1 MMAKATESAFVG
13 AYISTFLYGAYIVMA
28 YHCSLVMYHRYRTRQ
43 LHMYL
48 LGTHITLF
56 LLINMRCMTTI
67 VRTLYGV
74 THQKPDG
81 TINLHPLW
89 SSWSLVENSAWVL
102 TILVADAFLIYRT
115 FIVWMNK
122 CIIIFVPLLLFAAD
136 AGTGIYVLI
145 ILARSTTMLHRQ
157 LNANRAFGAM
167 TLVVNVVCTA
177 LISYRIWIVRRN
189 VSGTRLGADPL
200 ASVIALIVESAAVYT
215 VLLICLIITLGLGSF
230 VYYVLFDMQSA
241 VIGIVFSMIIIRV
254 SHGQAHGDTSTSAVV
269 SSAIRWQDSTD
280 VTNPRGAAVS
290 SNLEIRLETVIN
302 THNDDVETQHEDS
315 KPSNET
321 DHESA
326 VSATY
331 KP

>member
-1 MMAKATESAFVG
+1 MATKSAFVG
-13 AYISTFLYGAYIVMA
+13 AYISTFLYGAYIVIA
-28 YHCSLVMYHRYRTRQ
+28 YHCSLVMYHRYKTKQ

-48 LGTHITLF
+48 LGTHVALF
-56 LLINMRCMTTI
+56 LLINLRCITTI
-67 VRTLYGV
+67 VRTLYAI
-74 THQKPDG
+74 THQEPDG

-102 TILVADAFLIYRT
+102 TVLVADAFLIYRT

-122 CIIIFVPLLLFAAD
+122 CTVVVVPLLLFVAD
-136 AGTGIYVLI
+136 AGAGIYVLV
-145 ILARSTTMLHRQ
+145 ILAKSTTMLHRQ
-157 LNANRAFGAM
+157 LNANRAFGVM

-189 VSGTRLGADPL
+189 VSGTRLGPDPL
-200 ASVIALIVESAAVYT
+200 TGVIALIVESAVVYT

-230 VYYVLFDMQSA
+230 VYYVLFDIQSA

-254 SHGQAHGDTSTSAVV
+254 SQGQAHGDTSTDAVV
-269 SSAIRWQDSTD
+269 SSVIRWQGSTD
-280 VTNPRGAAVS
+280 VTNPPGAEV
-290 SNLEIRLETVIN
+290 SNLEIRLETVIG
-302 THNDDVETQHEDS
+302 THHDNVETQHEGS

-321 DHESA
+321 DHESV

-331 KP
+331 KT